1 MAETTITALFDSRD
15 DAQAAVDRLIA
26 LGLPVQNIHMTGSD
40 VDEEDADQRPLFDRL
55 GDFLF
60 PDEDR
65 DLLARGV
72 EEGAV
77 LVTVLGVPD
86 EMEPVAVAA
95 LDDAGAVEIDEDDAG
110 PHEDAL
116 GDIEPASA
124 PVNMGREGDDARA
137 EDIEDVLAR
146 VEDAG
151 TLDEMGAGTS
161 GMRGMETP
169 HAGAVTGGEPDSGE
183 AVRASRRARL
193 VRRYPRRGEDG
204 VAPERNNL
212 PS

>member
-1 MAETTITALFDSRD
+1 MTDTTITALFDSRD

-26 LGLPVQNIHMTGSD
+26 LGLQVQNIHMTGSD
-40 VDEEDADQRPLFDRL
+40 VDEEDVDQRPLFDRI
-55 GDFLF
+55 GDYLF

-77 LVTVLGVPD
+77 MVTVLGVP
-86 EMEPVAVAA
+86 EAMEAVAVAA

-116 GDIEPASA
+116 GDIVAGSDPVDMA
-124 PVNMGREGDDARA
+124 PEGDDPRT
-137 EDIEDVLAR
+137 DDLEDVLAR
-146 VEDAG
+146 VEEAG

-169 HAGAVTGGEPDSGE
+169 HAGAVAEGRRTG
-183 AVRASRRARL
+183 RARL
-193 VRRYPRRGEDG
+193 VRRYPRRRDDD
-204 VAPERNNL
+204 VAPERDNL

>member
-1 MAETTITALFDSRD
+1 MTGTTITALFDARE

-26 LGLPVQNIHMTGSD
+26 MGLAVQDIHMTGSE
-40 VDEEDADQRPLFDRL
+40 VEEEDVDQRPLFDRL

-86 EMEPVAVAA
+86 EMEAVAVAA

-110 PHEDAL
+110 PHEESL
-116 GDIEPASA
+116 GDVEAASA
-124 PVNMGREGDDARA
+124 PLEPGPAGDDPVSR
-137 EDIEDVLAR
+137 DVEDVLAQ
-146 VEDAG
+146 VEEAG
-151 TLDEMGAGTS
+151 TLDGIGAGTS
-161 GMRGMETP
+161 GMRGMEAA
-169 HAGAVTGGEPDSGE
+169 HAGAVAGGRP
-183 AVRASRRARL
+183 RL
-193 VRRYPRRGEDG
+193 VRRYPRKGKDG
-204 VAPERNNL
+204 VAPERDNL

>member
-1 MAETTITALFDSRD
+1 MTDTTITALFDSRE

-26 LGLPVQNIHMTGSD
+26 LGLEVQNIHMSGSG
-40 VDEEDADQRPLFDRL
+40 VEEEDVDQRPLFDRL
-55 GDFLF
+55 GEYLF

-77 LVTVLGVPD
+77 MVTVLAVPG
-86 EMEPVAVAA
+86 EMEAVAVAA

-116 GDIEPASA
+116 GDVEASSA
-124 PVNMGREGDDARA
+124 PLDMGREGDDARA
-137 EDIEDVLAR
+137 EEVEDVLAR
-146 VEDAG
+146 VEEAG
-151 TLDEMGAGTS
+151 TLDEMGAGTA

-169 HAGAVTGGEPDSGE
+169 HAGSVAG
-183 AVRASRRARL
+183 RARL
-193 VRRYPRRGEDG
+193 VRRYPRRGADG
-204 VAPERNNL
+204 VAPERNNM

>member
-1 MAETTITALFDSRD
+1 MEVAMTGTTITALFDARE
-15 DAQAAVDRLIA
+15 DAEAAVDRLIA
-26 LGLPVQNIHMTGSD
+26 MGLAVQNIHMTGSD
-40 VDEEDADQRPLFDRL
+40 VAEEEVDQRPLFDRL

-65 DLLARGV
+65 DLLARHV

-86 EMEPVAVAA
+86 EMEAVAVAA

-116 GDIEPASA
+116 GDVEAASA
-124 PVNMGREGDDARA
+124 PMETGRAGDDPVTGDQA
-137 EDIEDVLAR
+137 DII
-146 VEDAG
+146 DAALG
-151 TLDEMGAGTS
+151 GLEAGTS
-161 GMRGMETP
+161 GMRGMEAA
-169 HAGAVTGGEPDSGE
+169 HAGALAGRP
-183 AVRASRRARL
+183 RL
-193 VRRYPRRGEDG
+193 VRRYPVKGEDG
-204 VAPERNNL
+204 VAPERGNL

>member
-1 MAETTITALFDSRD
+1 MTETTITALFDSRD

-26 LGLPVQNIHMTGSD
+26 LGLAVQNIHMTGSD
-40 VDEEDADQRPLFDRL
+40 VEEEDVDQRPLFDRI

-77 LVTVLGVPD
+77 MVTVLGVPD
-86 EMEPVAVAA
+86 EMEAVAVAA

-116 GDIEPASA
+116 GDVEAASA
-124 PVNMGREGDDARA
+124 PMDMGREGDDAVA
-137 EDIEDVLAR
+137 EDIEDALAR
-146 VEDAG
+146 VEEAG

-161 GMRGMETP
+161 GMRGMDAP
-169 HAGAVTGGEPDSGE
+169 HAGAVAGGGSG
-183 AVRASRRARL
+183 RPRL
-193 VRRYPRRGEDG
+193 VRRYPKRAEDG
-204 VAPERNNL
+204 VAPERGNL